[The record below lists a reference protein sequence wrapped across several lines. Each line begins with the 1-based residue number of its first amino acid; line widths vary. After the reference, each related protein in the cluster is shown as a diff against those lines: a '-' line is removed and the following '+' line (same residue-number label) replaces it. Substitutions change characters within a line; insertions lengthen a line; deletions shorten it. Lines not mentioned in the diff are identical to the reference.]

1 MAALQQGQE
10 ALVGR
15 ACRGLTVFARRVWLA
30 RLMVRPLVR
39 RFRKPLLV
47 ALASGLVIGL
57 GCYLA
62 GPAVASTVSG
72 LAGFAGTLAAS
83 LVGRLRRVLRR
94 AALQEWYV
102 SDLP

>member
-1 MAALQQGQE
+1 
-10 ALVGR
+10 
-15 ACRGLTVFARRVWLA
+15 VWLTGLMM
-30 RLMVRPLVR
+30 RLLVR
-39 RFRKPLLV
+39 RLRRPLLV

-83 LVGRLRRVLRR
+83 LVGRLRRVLRQVV
-94 AALQEWYV
+94 LQEWYLGR
-102 SDLP
+102 LP